1 MVLLTLEQVAK
12 IYGFTDKHK
21 AKRIIGAPRVSGE
34 HRVMYYLGDVA
45 TDIVKRRIGIVLYNA
60 HERRFNVKQ
69 QLHSHSG
76 CS

>member
-12 IYGFTDKHK
+12 IYGFTDKYK

-45 TDIVKRRIGIVLYNA
+45 TDIVKRRIGIV
-60 HERRFNVKQ
+60 R
-69 QLHSHSG
+69 
-76 CS
+76 

>member
-1 MVLLTLEQVAK
+1 MVSLTLEQVAK

-45 TDIVKRRIGIVLYNA
+45 TDIVNRRIGIV
-60 HERRFNVKQ
+60 R
-69 QLHSHSG
+69 
-76 CS
+76 

>member
-21 AKRIIGAPRVSGE
+21 AKRIIGALRASSE

-45 TDIVKRRIGIVLYNA
+45 TDIVKRRIGIV
-60 HERRFNVKQ
+60 R
-69 QLHSHSG
+69 
-76 CS
+76 

>member
-21 AKRIIGAPRVSGE
+21 VKRIIGAPRASGE

-45 TDIVKRRIGIVLYNA
+45 TDIVKRRIGIV
-60 HERRFNVKQ
+60 R
-69 QLHSHSG
+69 
-76 CS
+76 